1 MTKGKKEN
9 RYLKRRYNTCNDNTN
24 DDDVLKNLQRK
35 QTQVELPY
43 LFPSKPLYSRVWSTS
58 LLKTPW
64 AKGEIARNEQFL
76 LFPHCFLLFC
86 KMFLNFHQI

>member
-43 LFPSKPLYSRVWSTS
+43 LFPSPCIHVSGVQ
-58 LLKTPW
+58 
-64 AKGEIARNEQFL
+64 AF
-76 LFPHCFLLFC
+76 
-86 KMFLNFHQI
+86 